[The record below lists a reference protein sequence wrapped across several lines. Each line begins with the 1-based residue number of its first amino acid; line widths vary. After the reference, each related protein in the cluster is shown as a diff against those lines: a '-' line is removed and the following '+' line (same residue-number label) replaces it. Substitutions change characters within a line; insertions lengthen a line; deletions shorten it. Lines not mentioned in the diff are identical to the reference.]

1 MALPAAP
8 LRPAPAKLRG
18 AMGTPSRPPRQ
29 AFLRTA
35 RATLYAAGYVAP
47 PVPPSTSQS
56 SRRTLRVASLALL
69 ALLLLPHCATNGAD
83 EIAAL
88 QRENARLRGEIEALR
103 GELAGR
109 PAAAAESATAPQLE
123 QVFVPRSRV
132 SVEVTQTAGTGKTSV
147 ASLWY
152 RTVDAGPL
160 PRMEWLQV
168 RAEQS
173 AAGSLTGAWLLIE
186 RKAGRGS
193 VETEAARLTIDGRV
207 VELRQASY
215 EANRA
220 AGQTPGRVA
229 SGQKQERASFA
240 LPDGALGQVATA
252 ISVHFEAGAVAFD
265 LSDEHLA
272 AFAAVAARVGAAQG
286 AGGSR

>member
-1 MALPAAP
+1 MASFAL
-8 LRPAPAKLRG
+8 
-18 AMGTPSRPPRQ
+18 
-29 AFLRTA
+29 F
-35 RATLYAAGYVAP
+35 
-47 PVPPSTSQS
+47 
-56 SRRTLRVASLALL
+56 ALL
-69 ALLLLPHCATNGAD
+69 VLPRCATNGAD

-109 PAAAAESATAPQLE
+109 PAAAAEGASPTQLE

-132 SVEVTQTAGTGKTSV
+132 SVEVTETANGKTSV

-152 RTVDAGPL
+152 RTVDTGPL

-173 AAGSLTGAWLLIE
+173 TAGSLTGAWLLIE

-193 VETEAARLTIDGRV
+193 VETQAARLTIDGRA

-215 EANRA
+215 EATRA
-220 AGQTPGRVA
+220 AAQTPGRVA
-229 SGQKQERASFA
+229 AGN
-240 LPDGALGQVATA
+240 
-252 ISVHFEAGAVAFD
+252 EAGARELRPARRHPRAGRHRGERPLRGGRGRVRPQRRAPRGLRGGCGEGRGGAERRRIPLD
-265 LSDEHLA
+265 
-272 AFAAVAARVGAAQG
+272 FA
-286 AGGSR
+286 S